1 MTFSQI
7 IIFFIVHWSFTKRN
21 SQNKPVKTTKMPLIK
36 IERIVSF
43 TSEDPNHQASNILSS
58 DSTKKWKCKSAGE
71 KSSSVV
77 LQLDQPYIISSID
90 IGNENSAY
98 IEVLVSRSSSP
109 EDFKALLVMSSFMS
123 PLDARQSQNVNKVR
137 MFKQKDLVE
146 PERNEKWDR
155 VKIVCTQP
163 FNRHVQYGLSFVN
176 FHTSSNKDEEKALS
190 IGNFI
195 IRPKSPDNITV
206 GSLFARRKLQESSG
220 EGAPKGLFATSRAAA
235 IKEANLLTHS
245 GSPVPKQKIK
255 QNLQMT
261 AKPTNKEKINYDDG
275 GESKARNRN
284 ELLYNKDEE
293 GKHEKIDKL
302 VEKRNKEK
310 GDKTAEKE
318 EQIIKQKN
326 KDKAKRLE
334 KHKAQKNSPLTNKK
348 PSDNSKAGSINES
361 KKRKTDDNFT
371 YKAKKQK
378 KVKKGKP
385 FGRLLEDIVLVISG
399 IQNPDRASLRS
410 MALSMG
416 AKYKSDW
423 DSSCTH
429 LICAFVNTPKFN
441 QVKGKGKI
449 VKMEWLEDCYN
460 KRKKLPWRR
469 YALDK
474 DDRGPESEEEVCEE
488 EANLL
493 PNRERNENLNTN
505 SDYDMREQYS
515 DTDEKLEKII
525 RKQSEESSKQNIFS
539 IDTEDESLTLTDK
552 SPKTPEIKRK
562 LENFFEDQIFYVDE
576 TFDDEMQKKI
586 KQYIVAYNGVLVENL
601 EASIDIAITNEEN
614 FKTLKEIYPSATC
627 VAPDWI
633 WECHNCQRL
642 MPIKDYIY
650 E

>member
-1 MTFSQI
+1 
-7 IIFFIVHWSFTKRN
+7 
-21 SQNKPVKTTKMPLIK
+21 MPLIK

-58 DSTKKWKCKSAGE
+58 DSIKKWKCKSAGE
-71 KSSSVV
+71 KSASVV

-98 IEVLVSRSSSP
+98 IEVLVSRSTSP

-123 PLDARQSQNVNKVR
+123 PSDARQNQNVNKVR
-137 MFKQKDLVE
+137 MFKRENLVE

-176 FHTSSNKDEEKALS
+176 LHTSINKDEEKVLS

-195 IRPKSPDNITV
+195 IRPKSPDNITA
-206 GSLFARRKLQESSG
+206 GSLFARRKLQENLG
-220 EGAPKGLFATSRAAA
+220 EGALKGLFATSTAAA
-235 IKEANLLTHS
+235 IKEATLLAHS
-245 GSPVPKQKIK
+245 GSPVPKQNIK
-255 QNLQMT
+255 HNLQIT
-261 AKPTNKEKINYDDG
+261 PKPPNREKMSYDDG
-275 GESKARNRN
+275 AESKARNRN

-293 GKHEKIDKL
+293 EKHEKIDKL

-310 GDKTAEKE
+310 INKSTEKE
-318 EQIIKQKN
+318 KQIVEQKN
-326 KDKAKRLE
+326 KDKTKVLE
-334 KHKAQKNSPLTNKK
+334 KHKDQKNSPLTNKK
-348 PSDNSKAGSINES
+348 PSGNGTAGSINES
-361 KKRKTDDNFT
+361 KKRKTDDNSA
-371 YKAKKQK
+371 YKVKKQK
-378 KVKKGKP
+378 KVKEGKP

-416 AKYKSDW
+416 GKYKSDW
-423 DSSCTH
+423 DSTCTH

-449 VKMEWLEDCYN
+449 VKRQWLEDCYN
-460 KRKKLPWRR
+460 KRKRLPWRS
-469 YALDK
+469 YALHK
-474 DDRGPESEEEVCEE
+474 DDRGPESEEEISEE
-488 EANLL
+488 KVSLL
-493 PNRERNENLNTN
+493 PSPEHNMNLDTN
-505 SDYDMREQYS
+505 SDSDMREQYS
-515 DTDEKLEKII
+515 DTDEKINKII
-525 RKQSEESSKQNIFS
+525 RKQTDESSKQSVFS
-539 IDTEDESLTLTDK
+539 IDTDEESLTDK
-552 SPKTPEIKRK
+552 SHRSPKIKRK

-576 TFDDEMQKKI
+576 TFDDETQKKI

-614 FKTLKEIYPSATC
+614 FKTLKDIYPSAIC

-642 MPIKDYIY
+642 TPIKEYIY
-650 E
+650 Q